1 MHCFSLFI
9 VYFEYKNRKLGWCM
23 PLISLNVGGKLFCT
37 TISTLNSEQS
47 MLSSLINNANPA
59 QMLDGA
65 LFIDRDFTVFHFIL
79 NFLRGSS
86 ILPEKKS
93 TEFRLLEEEANY
105 YCLDRLYR
113 KLHHMK
119 KPFFKKYDLVVA
131 RGTKCTIQEVDDN
144 GYLASKNKQ
153 TFRINSDEEIS
164 TATIEPNDNIIF
176 YQHSIWTE
184 ASCVRL
190 ISRDLIRLQ
199 LHNGDELQIHLNS
212 VRF

>member
-1 MHCFSLFI
+1 
-9 VYFEYKNRKLGWCM
+9 
-23 PLISLNVGGKLFCT
+23 
-37 TISTLNSEQS
+37 

-119 KPFFKKYDLVVA
+119 KPFFNKYDLVVA